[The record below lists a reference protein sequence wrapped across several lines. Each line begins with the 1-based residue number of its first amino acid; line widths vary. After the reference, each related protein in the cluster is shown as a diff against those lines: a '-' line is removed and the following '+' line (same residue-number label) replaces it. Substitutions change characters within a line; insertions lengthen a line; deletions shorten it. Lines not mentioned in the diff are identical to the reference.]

1 MIFSSFEFIIFFFP
15 VFFLIYYL
23 LPKKI
28 KNYYILA
35 ASFFF
40 CAWGGGLTSVTVL
53 IISIIFNYVL
63 GLRIAEFDKKSIS
76 RRIVLGI
83 DIIFNISLL
92 FVFKYFNFTI
102 DLLKPLFFE
111 MDKPAWINDIALP
124 LGISFF
130 TFKGISYA
138 IDVYRGNEI
147 CAETNIGSFG
157 MYMAFFPQL
166 VAGPIVR
173 FPTMKKNLS
182 ERTVTPSGFSRGL
195 MRFIIGFN
203 KKILLADIFVA
214 TSDLAFASA
223 PESVC
228 FAWLGAFCYTLQIY
242 YDFSGYSDM
251 AIGLA
256 AMLGFYTPE
265 NFDYPYIS
273 QTVTEFWRRW
283 HISLGSW
290 FRDYVYFPLGG
301 SRVKRKSR
309 MIFNLFVV
317 WILTGIWHGAN
328 WTFIVW
334 GLVYGILISFEK
346 VLKIPSRIKQKKAL
360 PKVLYRVFTMLM
372 VVLGWVLFRSSTM
385 GEALQYLKTMFGF
398 AGKQFVDGM
407 FEFYLVNN
415 RVFIAIGIL
424 FSMPVWPWMK
434 EKIIAKAPTAQKS
447 LTIAFDFAQVLLFV
461 CSISSLVINTHNP
474 FVYINF

>member
-1 MIFSSFEFIIFFFP
+1 M
-15 VFFLIYYL
+15 
-23 LPKKI
+23 
-28 KNYYILA
+28 
-35 ASFFF
+35 AS
-40 CAWGGGLTSVTVL
+40 LTVL
-53 IISIIFNYVL
+53 IVSIVFNYVL
-63 GLRIAEFDKKSIS
+63 GLRIAEFDKGSSS

-83 DIIFNISLL
+83 DIIFNVALL
-92 FVFKYFNFTI
+92 FVFKYLNFTV
-102 DLLKPLFFE
+102 DLFKPLFSE

-147 CAETNIGSFG
+147 CAEKNIGSFG
-157 MYMAFFPQL
+157 MYMAFFPQSI
-166 VAGPIVR
+166 AGPIVR

-182 ERTVTPSGFSRGL
+182 ERTVTTSDFARGL

-203 KKILLADIFVA
+203 KKILLADIFAA

-228 FAWLGAFCYTLQIY
+228 FAWLGAICYTLQIY

-309 MIFNLFVV
+309 MVFNLFVV

-328 WTFIVW
+328 WTFIAW
-334 GLVYGILISFEK
+334 GLIYGILISIEK
-346 VLKIPSRIKQKKAL
+346 ELKIPSRIKQGKTL
-360 PKVLYRVFTMLM
+360 PKVLYRIFTMLM

-385 GEALQYLKTMFGF
+385 GDALQYIETMFGL

-407 FEFYLVNN
+407 FEFYLIND
-415 RVFIAIGIL
+415 RVFVAIGIL
-424 FSMPVWPWMK
+424 FSMPVLPWMK
-434 EKIIAKAPTAQKS
+434 EKIVSKAPSAQKP
-447 LTIAFDFAQVLLFV
+447 LTIAFVFAQVLLFV

>member
-1 MIFSSFEFIIFFFP
+1 MLFSSLEFIILFFP
-15 VFFLIYYL
+15 LFFCIYYF
-23 LPKKI
+23 LPKGI
-28 KNYYILA
+28 KDYYTLA
-35 ASFFF
+35 ASLLF
-40 CAWGGGLTSVTVL
+40 CAWGGGTTSVIVV
-53 IISIIFNYVL
+53 IVSIFINFTM
-63 GLRIAEFDKKSIS
+63 GLRIAEFKEKSTVRKI
-76 RRIVLGI
+76 ILGI
-83 DIIFNISLL
+83 DIAINVALL
-92 FVFKYFNFTI
+92 FVYKYLNFVT
-102 DLLKPLFFE
+102 DLFIPLFPTL
-111 MDKPAWINDIALP
+111 DKPAWINNIVLP
-124 LGISFF
+124 IGISFF

-147 CAETNIGSFG
+147 CAEKNVIQFG
-157 MYMAFFPQL
+157 NYMAFFPQL

-173 FPTMKKNLS
+173 FPTMKRNLS
-182 ERTVTPSGFSRGL
+182 ERTVTTYDFSKGL
-195 MRFIIGFN
+195 MRFIVGFN
-203 KKILLADIFVA
+203 KKILLADVFVA

-228 FAWLGAFCYTLQIY
+228 FAWLGAICYTLQIY

-256 AMLGFYTPE
+256 TMLGFYTPE

-309 MIFNLFVV
+309 MILNLFVV

-334 GLVYGILISFEK
+334 GLFFGILISIEK
-346 VLKIPSRIKQKKAL
+346 VLKIPSWIKQRKLL
-360 PKVLYRVFTMLM
+360 PRTLYRIFTILM
-372 VVLGWVLFRSSTM
+372 VIWGWVLFRSNTIE
-385 GEALQYLKTMFGF
+385 EALLYLKTMFGF

-407 FEFYLVNN
+407 FEFYLIND

-424 FSMPVWPWMK
+424 LSMPIWRWM
-434 EKIIAKAPTAQKS
+434 EKRIVAKAYSAQKL

-461 CSISSLVINTHNP
+461 CSVSSLVINTHNP